1 MNFGDKG
8 IILGS
13 EVGFLDLTP
22 EVLENLICTDPIT
35 DHFEVEMTPFAR
47 GKFAAVRR
55 VRCLR
60 TGEYY
65 AAKVVRRRRRA
76 RDSRYETIH
85 EAAVLALAK
94 ETPEIVKLH
103 QVFEGPAEMTL
114 ILELASGGELQRVI
128 DEEERIEER
137 VVKRYLRH
145 ILTALRFLHSHNI
158 AHLDLKPQNLLLT
171 GSHPDSDVKLCDF
184 GISRVILADIEVK
197 EILGTP
203 DYVAPEILQYEP
215 ISLATDMWSVGVL
228 VYVLLTGHSPFGG
241 DTKQETFL
249 NISQCQLDFPDDL
262 FSGISSSAMEF
273 ISALLVVDPR
283 CRLTVSEA
291 LEHPWLSP
299 SEISLPQPRLPTL
312 QMKEEHDITLV
323 SLKRSSSPSK
333 GIVSNKEN
341 NRNLLNSS
349 ISPSGSS
356 PPSKRE
362 CRESNESE
370 PDIESSNHSAD
381 LEVVTCIP
389 PQSPRL
395 PKHHHSPKIQS
406 RTPTKDRGR
415 VSKQIKC
422 IEMRLKST
430 PPKNNLG
437 DADES
442 NVNGQ
447 KQSVASLK
455 AKFTNQINLN
465 ISAMPSSRRN
475 NLNKSFGSVDQPD
488 GKEKVSEALRR
499 YSPLCIRRDQNQSNS
514 SSDQT
519 KYGSRSDF
527 QDMVIRNGYIC

>member
-1 MNFGDKG
+1 
-8 IILGS
+8 
-13 EVGFLDLTP
+13 
-22 EVLENLICTDPIT
+22 
-35 DHFEVEMTPFAR
+35 
-47 GKFAAVRR
+47 
-55 VRCLR
+55 
-60 TGEYY
+60 
-65 AAKVVRRRRRA
+65 
-76 RDSRYETIH
+76 
-85 EAAVLALAK
+85 
-94 ETPEIVKLH
+94 
-103 QVFEGPAEMTL
+103 MTL

-137 VVKRYLRH
+137 MVKRYLRH

-215 ISLATDMWSVGVL
+215 ISLATDMW
-228 VYVLLTGHSPFGG
+228 
-241 DTKQETFL
+241 
-249 NISQCQLDFPDDL
+249 
-262 FSGISSSAMEF
+262 
-273 ISALLVVDPR
+273 

-333 GIVSNKEN
+333 VIVSNKEN

-370 PDIESSNHSAD
+370 PDIESSNHSTD
-381 LEVVTCIP
+381 LEVVSCIP

-514 SSDQT
+514 SDQT